1 MTPEEPERQPHKLGL
16 VHVYTGNGK
25 GKTTASLGLAL
36 RASGHGMKVLIIQFM
51 KGGKHIGELMA
62 IGERLPNIELSQFGK
77 PCTYSD
83 LLKKGLA
90 ECGNCRDCFL
100 TEEEEKEKAEAGMR
114 AAEEASKSA
123 SYDILILDEI
133 NIVLSK
139 KVIPV
144 ERALDLIKNKSPTTE
159 LILTGRNAPS
169 EIIQVADFVTEMV
182 EVKHP
187 IVKGVFGRRGI
198 EY

>member
-1 MTPEEPERQPHKLGL
+1 MTIKKKMGKGARKKERKRVKKKVRNTSKSGQPSQGGAIPVTPEEPERQPHKLGL

-83 LLKKGLA
+83 HLKKGLA

-139 KVIPV
+139 RQVLIAPNIP
-144 ERALDLIKNKSPTTE
+144 LH
-159 LILTGRNAPS
+159 
-169 EIIQVADFVTEMV
+169 
-182 EVKHP
+182 KH
-187 IVKGVFGRRGI
+187 F
-198 EY
+198 